1 MNKTAGQMKGE
12 LANFRELAAF
22 AQFASDLDASTRRQ
36 IERGQRLTQLLI
48 QNEFQPIH
56 VGVQVCTIYAGTR
69 GYLDKVPT
77 DRVVGWKAAFGR
89 FLELERKALIDAI
102 ETDKRWDEDVEAR
115 VKEARS

>member
-1 MNKTAGQMKGE
+1 M
-12 LANFRELAAF
+12 
-22 AQFASDLDASTRRQ
+22 
-36 IERGQRLTQLLI
+36 TQLLI

-102 ETDKRWDEDVEAR
+102 ETDKKWDEDVEAR
-115 VKEARS
+115 VKEAVEAFNQQYDVEGS